1 LTDRQ
6 FRERDRANLMKALQR
21 TNGLIYGE
29 GGAAELLGVNPT
41 TLAPWLRAFRITPTR
56 PRESQCSRDKAKDA
70 TQRR

>member
-41 TLAPWLRAFRITPTR
+41 TLAPWLRAFRITPR